1 MTDEVTLLELLVVLV
16 SPPPDIVA
24 VLVIEAGALFA
35 ILTLTVTKDA
45 DEPDEITLFETQ
57 LTVVAVDEAQSQ
69 PEPLAIA
76 FIVNPDGITS
86 VIV

>member
-1 MTDEVTLLELLVVLV
+1 MKRVGELLLVLV

-35 ILTLTVTKDA
+35 ILTLTVTKGA
-45 DEPDEITLFETQ
+45 DEPDKITLFETQ
-57 LTVVAVDEAQSQ
+57 LTVVVVDEVQSQ
-69 PEPLAIA
+69 PELADIL
-76 FIVNPDGITS
+76 FIVNPVGITS